1 MSTNRSVSVAGW
13 CKVLVPIY
21 LRTKHLDRFDRCRW
35 RGKSPVFLYQERL
48 RRLRNAG
55 NFSSFASFAATA
67 RSINIALLERNASIT
82 RNSYARRT
90 CEISPTFKR
99 YPTRYLNIM
108 AEQVFYQMWHFS
120 SNHRIFLP
128 FFYLCFSR
136 EIWKIMEKFRVKNY
150 WSIKNV
156 DINVSIF
163 WIFFKC

>member
-1 MSTNRSVSVAGW
+1 MSANRSVSVAGW
-13 CKVLVPIY
+13 YKVLVPIY

-82 RNSYARRT
+82 RNSYARRM

-108 AEQVFYQMWHFS
+108 AEQVFYQMRHFS
-120 SNHRIFLP
+120 SNRRIFLP
-128 FFYLCFSR
+128 FFHVYSR
-136 EIWKIMEKFRVKNY
+136 KIWKIMEKLRVRNY
-150 WSIKNV
+150 WSIKSF
-156 DINVSIF
+156 DINVLIF
-163 WIFFKC
+163 CTFFKC

>member
-1 MSTNRSVSVAGW
+1 MSANRSVSVAGW

-82 RNSYARRT
+82 RNSYARRM

-108 AEQVFYQMWHFS
+108 AEQVFYQMRHFS
-120 SNHRIFLP
+120 SNRRIFLP
-128 FFYLCFSR
+128 FFHVYSR
-136 EIWKIMEKFRVKNY
+136 KIWKIMVKLRVRNY
-150 WSIKNV
+150 SSIKSF
-156 DINVSIF
+156 DINVLTF
-163 WIFFKC
+163 CTFFKC

>member
-1 MSTNRSVSVAGW
+1 MSANRSVSVAGW

-82 RNSYARRT
+82 RNSYARRM

-108 AEQVFYQMWHFS
+108 AEQVFYQMRHFS
-120 SNHRIFLP
+120 SNRRIFLP
-128 FFYLCFSR
+128 FFHVYSR
-136 EIWKIMEKFRVKNY
+136 KIWKIMEKLRVRNY
-150 WSIKNV
+150 WSIKSF
-156 DINVSIF
+156 DINVLIF
-163 WIFFKC
+163 CTFFKY

>member
-1 MSTNRSVSVAGW
+1 MSANRSVSVAGW

-82 RNSYARRT
+82 RNSYARRM

-108 AEQVFYQMWHFS
+108 AEQVFYQMRHFS
-120 SNHRIFLP
+120 SNRRIFLP
-128 FFYLCFSR
+128 FFHVYSR
-136 EIWKIMEKFRVKNY
+136 KIWKIMEKLRVKNY
-150 WSIKNV
+150 WSIKSF
-156 DINVSIF
+156 DINVLTF
-163 WIFFKC
+163 CTFFKC